1 MPRRGC
7 ATSAAPTA
15 SPSRC
20 CAFPASTRSTAPAAI
35 RASASRAARRCSRAG
50 DDVHTSHIHADDLAR
65 ACVAALHRGRP
76 QRAVNVADDSELQ
89 MGDYFDLVADRFA
102 MARPPRLAR
111 DAAAAVLS
119 PVQMSFLGESR
130 RLVNGRLKHEL
141 RLVLRYPTVDEGLA
155 RCRDARRASDNRREP
170 RARRHRMERL
180 PSRRSSTRAI
190 ASPLRAGAVV
200 GARGGRRSLP
210 TARRRRAPRPGRPS
224 RSASSRR
231 STPAARSTCSTAIL
245 AEKLSQRLGQQV
257 FVDAIP
263 GANTIKGADVVA
275 KAAPDGYTFMITT
288 MSTHVN
294 NTVLF
299 TKLPF
304 DPVKDFAPIT
314 QVSLGSVLLTAP
326 GNAPYTDLKGFVAW
340 AKAQKRPISYGSWG
354 VGSSA
359 NVYGEILAKDHGV
372 SLTHVPYKGEQPAIT
387 DVIGGNLDVTF
398 ASPVGAKPQVQSP
411 AS

>member
-1 MPRRGC
+1 M
-7 ATSAAPTA
+7 
-15 SPSRC
+15 
-20 CAFPASTRSTAPAAI
+20 
-35 RASASRAARRCSRAG
+35 
-50 DDVHTSHIHADDLAR
+50 D
-65 ACVAALHRGRP
+65 
-76 QRAVNVADDSELQ
+76 
-89 MGDYFDLVADRFA
+89 
-102 MARPPRLAR
+102 
-111 DAAAAVLS
+111 
-119 PVQMSFLGESR
+119 
-130 RLVNGRLKHEL
+130 
-141 RLVLRYPTVDEGLA
+141 
-155 RCRDARRASDNRREP
+155 
-170 RARRHRMERL
+170 RL
-180 PSRRSSTRAI
+180 PSRRSTIDAGCSPRRRVLLLLAI
-190 ASPLRAGAVV
+190 ATAAALPPSGVHAQGAAPWPAKPIRLVSPFNPGGAIDVLN
-200 GARGGRRSLP
+200 R
-210 TARRRRAPRPGRPS
+210 
-224 RSASSRR
+224 
-231 STPAARSTCSTAIL
+231 IL

-326 GNAPYTDLKGFVAW
+326 ATAPYGDLKGFVAW
-340 AKAQKRPISYGSWG
+340 AKAQKRPVTYGSWG

-372 SLTHVPYKGEQPAIT
+372 SLTHVPYKGEQPAIA

-398 ASPVGAKPQVQSP
+398 ASPVGAKPQVIAAKLKALGMTGP
-411 AS
+411 ARSAAMADVPTFAEQGFTGFELPIWVAAYAPAGTPKAIVNRLATEVARVVALPDVRERFLASGLDPVGSTPAELGARMKDDYEKWTKIVRKIGIKLE